1 MENKMR
7 DNKNITICWL
17 AIMLVVG
24 GFYHVHTNS
33 QLQDKYNK
41 TCVSSAKKSEKI
53 NQLVKILK
61 TDNDT
66 CSDCGFLFWSDSWC
80 EHHMGVEK

>member
-1 MENKMR
+1 MKN
-7 DNKNITICWL
+7 NKNMFI
-17 AIMLVVG
+17 AIAIATLVWIG
-24 GFYHVHTNS
+24 CLYHTTTVNA
-33 QLQDKYNK
+33 LQDKYEK

-53 NQLVKILK
+53 SQLVKILK

-66 CSDCGFLFWSDSWC
+66 CSDCGFSFWSDSWC